1 MEKKILQLVGDDSSN
16 TIIDGGLGAP
26 PNPDQYGPV
35 IDLNDGQNSTTL
47 IKNFTIQK
55 GSGSEGSDGG
65 ILMGGG
71 SGPGPILE
79 NLLFKQNNNAS
90 VTSFGPSFT
99 LKNSRIMNG
108 YWAAKGIELH
118 YSQTPLIENV
128 TIDGHEEE
136 GVYIGESANPIFRNV
151 TISNNF
157 GGGLIIEG
165 VYSDPNNV
173 SFINGQIKSNS
184 NGGISAN
191 HANVMLNGVEI
202 SENTGD
208 GGLVLNN
215 LSSAVITQ
223 SKIIGNS
230 TTNDGKGG
238 GITSFD
244 GSTVLLLNSQITGN
258 TQNGSG
264 SAIYCSRNNHVN
276 IVNSILWGDD
286 TQEIYL
292 DNADNGSDTLTV
304 AYSDIQGGQ
313 NSVTTDELGIVN
325 WGSGNIDVNPMFV
338 DTASGDYHLLASSML
353 INAGHPD
360 STDSDGTRAD
370 MGAYPYLNTYSGPNW
385 FVSNN
390 GNDTTAT
397 GEGPSSFRSIQ
408 AAINFA
414 SDGDAVS
421 VSSGNFF
428 EILILEAERLRFLDQ
443 VVAPLMGALMEPW

>member
-1 MEKKILQLVGDDSSN
+1 
-16 TIIDGGLGAP
+16 
-26 PNPDQYGPV
+26 
-35 IDLNDGQNSTTL
+35 
-47 IKNFTIQK
+47 
-55 GSGSEGSDGG
+55 
-65 ILMGGG
+65 MGGG

-215 LSSAVITQ
+215 ISSAVITQ

-230 TTNDGKGG
+230 TTNDGRGG

-304 AYSDIQGGQ
+304 AYSDIQSGQ

-325 WGSGNIDVNPMFV
+325 WGSGNIDVL
-338 DTASGDYHLLASSML
+338 SL
-353 INAGHPD
+353 IH
-360 STDSDGTRAD
+360 
-370 MGAYPYLNTYSGPNW
+370 
-385 FVSNN
+385 
-390 GNDTTAT
+390 
-397 GEGPSSFRSIQ
+397 I
-408 AAINFA
+408 
-414 SDGDAVS
+414 
-421 VSSGNFF
+421 
-428 EILILEAERLRFLDQ
+428 
-443 VVAPLMGALMEPW
+443 